1 MKSNNATVLTLA
13 EKCKNILA
21 ANWQGRLNTIKADAE
36 GSKESIYTSKVKYML
51 KKGKPFIWVPEKDMH
66 NVNTIIDERGS
77 FAVASPTPGPLAKL
91 LHSIKKIP
99 TRVALSGDIAPLKSE
114 KNDKNNFKLVNHSI
128 QASKENAKFCFARQA
143 QLAAECLK
151 EVMLSEQR
159 VIGESSYTVS
169 GVLSSSNFITTSR
182 NENLKDLLDEREKY
196 VVYKFNI
203 SSCMYIDGHGGT
215 HEVDLKDVQ
224 TSKADMLAPL
234 SAKLIDGINQSEA
247 RRKALVLFC
256 FVYLNANANAKD
268 AFMLAVDRKGF
279 DVLGK
284 VPGPA
289 TKDGMPGFLW
299 KEFRFTFKEEAHD
312 VESFCSQLVQMEE
325 EVVRKVSG
333 FSGLA

>member
-77 FAVASPTPGPLAKL
+77 FSVASPTPGPLAKL
-91 LHSIKKIP
+91 LHSIKKLP

-114 KNDKNNFKLVNHSI
+114 K
-128 QASKENAKFCFARQA
+128 AE
-143 QLAAECLK
+143 LAAECLK

-159 VIGESSYTVS
+159 LIGESSYTVS
-169 GVLSSSNFITTSR
+169 GVLSSSNSITTSR

-256 FVYLNANANAKD
+256 FVHLNANAKD

-325 EVVRKVSG
+325 EVVKKVSG

>member
-91 LHSIKKIP
+91 LHSIKKLP

-114 KNDKNNFKLVNHSI
+114 K
-128 QASKENAKFCFARQA
+128 AR
-143 QLAAECLK
+143 LAAECLK
-151 EVMLSEQR
+151 EVMLSEQQ

-215 HEVDLKDVQ
+215 REVDLKDVQ

-256 FVYLNANANAKD
+256 FVYLNANAKD

>member
-91 LHSIKKIP
+91 LHSIKKLP
-99 TRVALSGDIAPLKSE
+99 TRVALSGDVVPLKSE
-114 KNDKNNFKLVNHSI
+114 K
-128 QASKENAKFCFARQA
+128 A

-247 RRKALVLFC
+247 RRKVLMLFC
-256 FVYLNANANAKD
+256 FVYLNANAKD
-268 AFMLAVDRKGF
+268 AFMLSVDRKGF

-289 TKDGMPGFLW
+289 TKDGMPEFLW
-299 KEFRFTFKEEAHD
+299 KEFRFMFKEEAHD
-312 VESFCSQLVQMEE
+312 VEKFCSQLVQMEE
-325 EVVRKVSG
+325 EVVKKVSS

>member
-1 MKSNNATVLTLA
+1 
-13 EKCKNILA
+13 
-21 ANWQGRLNTIKADAE
+21 
-36 GSKESIYTSKVKYML
+36 ML

-114 KNDKNNFKLVNHSI
+114 K
-128 QASKENAKFCFARQA
+128 A

-215 HEVDLKDVQ
+215 HEVDLKYVQ

-256 FVYLNANANAKD
+256 FVYLNANAKD

>member
-1 MKSNNATVLTLA
+1 MKSNSATVLTLA

-77 FAVASPTPGPLAKL
+77 FSVASPTPGPLAKL
-91 LHSIKKIP
+91 LHSIKKLP

-114 KNDKNNFKLVNHSI
+114 K
-128 QASKENAKFCFARQA
+128 AE
-143 QLAAECLK
+143 LAAECLK

-159 VIGESSYTVS
+159 LIGESSYTVS
-169 GVLSSSNFITTSR
+169 GVLSSSNSITTSR

-215 HEVDLKDVQ
+215 HEVDIKDVQ

-256 FVYLNANANAKD
+256 FVHLNANAKD

-312 VESFCSQLVQMEE
+312 VESFCSQLVQMED

>member
-114 KNDKNNFKLVNHSI
+114 K
-128 QASKENAKFCFARQA
+128 A

-256 FVYLNANANAKD
+256 FVYLNANAKD

-312 VESFCSQLVQMEE
+312 VESFCSQLAQMEE

>member
-91 LHSIKKIP
+91 LHSIKK
-99 TRVALSGDIAPLKSE
+99 
-114 KNDKNNFKLVNHSI
+114 
-128 QASKENAKFCFARQA
+128 AR
-143 QLAAECLK
+143 LAAECLK
-151 EVMLSEQR
+151 EVMLSEQQ

-256 FVYLNANANAKD
+256 FVYLNANAKD

-312 VESFCSQLVQMEE
+312 VESFCSQLAQMEE

>member
-1 MKSNNATVLTLA
+1 MKSNSATVLTLA

-77 FAVASPTPGPLAKL
+77 FSVASPTPGPLAKL
-91 LHSIKKIP
+91 LHSIKKLP

-114 KNDKNNFKLVNHSI
+114 K
-128 QASKENAKFCFARQA
+128 AE
-143 QLAAECLK
+143 LAAECLK

-159 VIGESSYTVS
+159 LIGESSYTVS
-169 GVLSSSNFITTSR
+169 GVLSSSNSITTSR

-215 HEVDLKDVQ
+215 HEVDIKDVQ

-256 FVYLNANANAKD
+256 FVYLNANAKD

-312 VESFCSQLVQMEE
+312 VESFCSQLVQMED

>member
-114 KNDKNNFKLVNHSI
+114 K
-128 QASKENAKFCFARQA
+128 A

-151 EVMLSEQR
+151 EVMLSEQQ

-256 FVYLNANANAKD
+256 FVYLNANAKD

>member
-114 KNDKNNFKLVNHSI
+114 K
-128 QASKENAKFCFARQA
+128 A

-256 FVYLNANANAKD
+256 FVYLNANAKD

>member
-91 LHSIKKIP
+91 LHSIKKLP

-114 KNDKNNFKLVNHSI
+114 K
-128 QASKENAKFCFARQA
+128 A

-256 FVYLNANANAKD
+256 FVYLNANAKD

-312 VESFCSQLVQMEE
+312 VESFCSQLAQMEE

>member
-77 FAVASPTPGPLAKL
+77 FSVASPTPGPLAKL
-91 LHSIKKIP
+91 LHSIKKLP

-114 KNDKNNFKLVNHSI
+114 K
-128 QASKENAKFCFARQA
+128 AE
-143 QLAAECLK
+143 LAAECLK

-159 VIGESSYTVS
+159 LIGESSYTVS

-256 FVYLNANANAKD
+256 FVHLNANAKD

-325 EVVRKVSG
+325 EVVKKVSG

>member
-1 MKSNNATVLTLA
+1 MKSNSATVLTLA
-13 EKCKNILA
+13 EKCKNILV

-77 FAVASPTPGPLAKL
+77 FSVASPTPGPLAKL
-91 LHSIKKIP
+91 LHSIKKLP

-114 KNDKNNFKLVNHSI
+114 K
-128 QASKENAKFCFARQA
+128 A

-215 HEVDLKDVQ
+215 HEVDIKDVQ

-256 FVYLNANANAKD
+256 FVYLNANAKD

-312 VESFCSQLVQMEE
+312 VESFCSQLVQMED

>member
-1 MKSNNATVLTLA
+1 
-13 EKCKNILA
+13 
-21 ANWQGRLNTIKADAE
+21 
-36 GSKESIYTSKVKYML
+36 ML

-114 KNDKNNFKLVNHSI
+114 KVF
-128 QASKENAKFCFARQA
+128 SKDEENLNVHA

-215 HEVDLKDVQ
+215 HEVDLKYVQ

-256 FVYLNANANAKD
+256 FVYLNANAKD

>member
-1 MKSNNATVLTLA
+1 MKSNSATVLTLA
-13 EKCKNILA
+13 EKCKNILV

-77 FAVASPTPGPLAKL
+77 FSVASPTPGPLAKL
-91 LHSIKKIP
+91 LHSIKKLP

-114 KNDKNNFKLVNHSI
+114 K
-128 QASKENAKFCFARQA
+128 AE
-143 QLAAECLK
+143 LAAECLK

-159 VIGESSYTVS
+159 LIGESSYTVS
-169 GVLSSSNFITTSR
+169 GVLSSSNSITTSR

-215 HEVDLKDVQ
+215 HEVDIKDVQ

-256 FVYLNANANAKD
+256 FVYLNANAKD

-312 VESFCSQLVQMEE
+312 VESFCSQLVQMED

>member
-114 KNDKNNFKLVNHSI
+114 K
-128 QASKENAKFCFARQA
+128 A

-215 HEVDLKDVQ
+215 HEVDLKYVQ

-256 FVYLNANANAKD
+256 FVYLNANAKD